1 MAGAVIDGAVVAG
14 EGAVVVD
21 SDGAAP
27 VSIGAGSSGGLG
39 SGTG

>member
-1 MAGAVIDGAVVAG
+1 MDGAVVSG
-14 EGAVVVD
+14 EAAVVVD

-27 VSIGAGSSGGLG
+27 VSIGAGSTGGLG